1 MTKACILIKT
11 VPTATD
17 RILEK
22 VTQIRAVRKAFTTY
36 GRWDIAAFV
45 EASRDEIDKL
55 SASINVMD
63 GVRSTETLP
72 EA

>member
-11 VPTATD
+11 VPTATE

-22 VTQIRAVRKAFTTY
+22 LVKMSAVRKAFDTY
-36 GRWDIAAFV
+36 GRWDIAVFID
-45 EASRDEIDKL
+45 ASQQEIDKL
-55 SASINVMD
+55 SASINLMD